1 MFLQSTNHNY
11 LQIRNKQ
18 IHHQNPH
25 RIALYCQE
33 NKGNEKNKNRTK
45 KKKKTLN
52 FQYYYKM
59 LNSLYSHFDQFYS
72 FFLQNLKNIQP
83 GIFFSLAFSA
93 TKQIETLGG
102 GGEQNS
108 KREEFE

>member
-1 MFLQSTNHNY
+1 
-11 LQIRNKQ
+11 
-18 IHHQNPH
+18 
-25 RIALYCQE
+25 
-33 NKGNEKNKNRTK
+33 
-45 KKKKTLN
+45 
-52 FQYYYKM
+52 M

-108 KREEFE
+108 KRESLNEIKVK